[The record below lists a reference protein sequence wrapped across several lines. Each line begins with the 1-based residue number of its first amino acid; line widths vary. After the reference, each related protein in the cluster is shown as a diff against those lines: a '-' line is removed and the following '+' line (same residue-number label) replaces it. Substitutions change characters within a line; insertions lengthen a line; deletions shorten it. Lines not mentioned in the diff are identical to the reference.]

1 MTDKRTLEAIEWIEK
16 KLQQIQLTIKALDQA
31 VLDYLQWMASV
42 GYSGKTRQS
51 YNPQLNQFVRFV
63 KSKRLIWDEIFTF
76 DTLNLYQQA
85 RGIKHVHAVR
95 GFSRYLFEYKKIKHP
110 MEKPCQPLPDVYEQY
125 LVYYKKSRQAS
136 CRKVKQIRRVLVSFD
151 SFLQRSDIKLSAL
164 NIEHID
170 TFLVDFNTRFLPQ
183 TCRLYRS
190 YLRGFL
196 KYLYL
201 EGRILSKDL
210 APLVVGA
217 PMFAKAK
224 PPQFFR
230 SKEVQKIFAGL
241 KLSSPKDIRNCAM
254 VHMAYTLGLR
264 PKEISRIKLDEISFA
279 ESELTLKI
287 RKNNNPIKL
296 PLPDMTI
303 KAIAAYLIGVRP
315 ESKHRR
321 LFLSLQPP
329 YGPLSEGTVGY
340 YISQCVKAVNPSST
354 PYWLRHTYAQNLL
367 EAGASI
373 YEIKEM
379 LGHDSIET
387 TRQYLHIHIKLMR
400 KVLFDEEL

>member
-1 MTDKRTLEAIEWIEK
+1 MTDKRTLFSMDWIEER
-16 KLQQIQLTIKALDQA
+16 LQQIQWTTKALDQA
-31 VLDYLQWMASV
+31 VLDYLRWMASV
-42 GYSGKTRQS
+42 GYKRRTRQR
-51 YNPQLNQFVRFV
+51 YHHQLDQFVRFV
-63 KSKRLIWDEIFTF
+63 KSKRLVWDEVFTF
-76 DTLNLYQQA
+76 HALNLYQQA
-85 RGIKHVHAVR
+85 RSIKHPQAVR
-95 GFSRYLFEYKKIKHP
+95 GLSRYLFLHKKIKHP
-110 MEKPCQPLPDVYEQY
+110 IAKPCQPLPDVYEQY

-136 CRKVKQIRRVLVSFD
+136 FCKVKQVRRVLVSFD
-151 SFLQRSDIKLSAL
+151 RFLQNSDIELSTL

-170 TFLVDFNTRFLPQ
+170 AFLADFNTRFLPQ

-201 EGRILSKDL
+201 ERSILSKDL

-230 SKEVQKIFAGL
+230 SREVQDIFAGL
-241 KLSSPKDIRNCAM
+241 TLSSPKEIRTCAM
-254 VHMAYTLGLR
+254 VNLAYTLGLR
-264 PKEISRIKLDEISFA
+264 PKEISRISLDEISFA
-279 ESELTLKI
+279 KAELTLKI
-287 RKNNNPIKL
+287 RKNDNPIRL

-303 KAIAAYLIGVRP
+303 KAIAAYLIGARP

-329 YGPLSEGTVGY
+329 YGPISEGTVGY
-340 YISQCVKAVNPSST
+340 YISQCVKAINPAST

-367 EAGASI
+367 EAGVSI

-379 LGHDSIET
+379 MGHDSIES
-387 TRQYLHIHIKLMR
+387 TRQYLHIHMKLMR

>member
-1 MTDKRTLEAIEWIEK
+1 MADKQTLASIEWIEK
-16 KLQQIQLTIKALDQA
+16 RLQQIQLAIKMLDQA

-42 GYSGKTRQS
+42 GYSRKTRQS
-51 YNPQLNQFVRFV
+51 YKPQLNQFVRFI
-63 KSKRLIWDEIFTF
+63 KLKRLTWDEIFTF

-85 RGIKHVHAVR
+85 RGIKRVHAVR
-95 GFSRYLFEYKKIKHP
+95 GFARYLFEHKKIKHP
-110 MEKPCQPLPDVYEQY
+110 IEKQCQPLPDIYEKY

-136 CRKVKQIRRVLVSFD
+136 LRKVKQVRRVLVSFD
-151 SFLQRSDIKLSAL
+151 NFLQRSDIKLSTL

-170 TFLVDFNTRFLPQ
+170 AFLADFNTRFLPQ

-201 EGRILSKDL
+201 ERRILSKDL

-230 SKEVQKIFAGL
+230 SKEVQDIFAGL
-241 KLSSPKDIRNCAM
+241 KLSSPRDIRNCAM
-254 VHMAYTLGLR
+254 VYLAYTLGLR
-264 PKEISRIKLDEISFA
+264 PKEISRIRLDDISFTKK
-279 ESELTLKI
+279 ELTVKV
-287 RKNNNPIKL
+287 RKNDNPIKL
-296 PLPDMTI
+296 PLPDITI

-315 ESKHRR
+315 ESKRRR
-321 LFLSLQPP
+321 LFLSLKAPL
-329 YGPLSEGTVGY
+329 GPLSEGTVGH

-367 EAGASI
+367 EAGVSI

>member
-1 MTDKRTLEAIEWIEK
+1 L
-16 KLQQIQLTIKALDQA
+16 
-31 VLDYLQWMASV
+31 
-42 GYSGKTRQS
+42 
-51 YNPQLNQFVRFV
+51 
-63 KSKRLIWDEIFTF
+63 
-76 DTLNLYQQA
+76 
-85 RGIKHVHAVR
+85 
-95 GFSRYLFEYKKIKHP
+95 
-110 MEKPCQPLPDVYEQY
+110 
-125 LVYYKKSRQAS
+125 
-136 CRKVKQIRRVLVSFD
+136 RKVKQVRRVLVSFD
-151 SFLQRSDIKLSAL
+151 SFLQRSDIKLSTL

-170 TFLVDFNTRFLPQ
+170 AFLADFNTRFLPQ

-201 EGRILSKDL
+201 ERRILSKDL

-230 SKEVQKIFAGL
+230 SKEVQDIFAGL
-241 KLSSPKDIRNCAM
+241 KLSSPRDIRNCSM
-254 VHMAYTLGLR
+254 VYLAYTLGLR
-264 PKEISRIKLDEISFA
+264 PKEISRIRLDDISFTKK
-279 ESELTLKI
+279 ELTVKV
-287 RKNNNPIKL
+287 RKNDNPIKL
-296 PLPDMTI
+296 PLPDITI

-315 ESKHRR
+315 ESKLRR
-321 LFLSLQPP
+321 LFLSLKAPL
-329 YGPLSEGTVGY
+329 GPLSEGTVGH

-367 EAGASI
+367 EAGVSI